1 MTTATVQAQPTA
13 ADIRAMVQDREA
25 YGFSGEATPQNDAE
39 PKLVAVLR
47 GLITDYF
54 QAISDPAFAIL
65 DATEAD
71 WGPLDRSEGP
81 WQDLRP
87 SEAMRLRA
95 LIGEAERRAVE
106 RARQA
111 IVEEV
116 IAAGLAFVAEYPD
129 APLAGKAVAS

>member
-1 MTTATVQAQPTA
+1 M
-13 ADIRAMVQDREA
+13 
-25 YGFSGEATPQNDAE
+25 GSGVGPVLMITRPERGASSGDHAH
-39 PKLVAVLR
+39 VAVLR
-47 GLITDYF
+47 GLVTDYF
-54 QAISDPAFAIL
+54 QAISDPAFAVL

-87 SEAMRLRA
+87 SEALRLRA
-95 LIGEAERRAVE
+95 LIGEAERRAVD

-116 IAAGLAFVAEYPD
+116 VAAGLAFVAEYPD
-129 APLAGKAVAS
+129 APLAGEAVAS